1 MRKSLMSITMLVVS
15 ISMLALFVCSS
26 VLHGH
31 HTNSSSTEAVVNY
44 NRYLC
49 TYLKQKT
56 E

>member
-31 HTNSSSTEAVVNY
+31 HTNSSSTEAVVN
-44 NRYLC
+44 
-49 TYLKQKT
+49 
-56 E
+56 